1 MKDSFKNKNIL
12 VILFELLIIALGI
25 VGITFATA
33 KLLNDRTATLITT
46 DEYNLD
52 YIGDKYVT
60 MGDMEPIAD
69 ELVSY
74 DTTDKVIRV
83 AFSVRG
89 VKSNNNDKLIY
100 DVMLNEMDIDCSLLN
115 KYTKWN
121 LYKNGKL
128 IANGSLDPLFDGDVL
143 SDSMYLTTIQENLP
157 RYDKDYDSYVLTF
170 WISESCDNL
179 EICELVNQSDIA
191 NSKMNM
197 KVFIALYSG
206 SKKHHERVPNYDGT
220 CANKPELYNNMVPVK
235 YNNGEWV
242 VADNT
247 NSNNNNLWYSYQ
259 NQLWANA
266 MVVNNYSKYKTIGMT
281 IDQND
286 ILGQFVWIP
295 RYRYKLWNSN
305 SEIADSYNAYDN
317 GIDIIFENGLNS
329 INDEIANDK
338 YITHPAFG
346 KDLRGF
352 WISKYE
358 ISKNNE
364 EYRFISGTESYRN
377 DTLDA
382 YQMIANSINESF
394 KLGNKSQSHMVNN
407 LEWGATLYLSHSK
420 YGVCS
425 GNGCDKISINNTYIS
440 ANNRQDTTTRNVYG
454 VYDMAGGS
462 GEYVLGRS
470 EIGTA
475 TTEVK
480 LLDGNTWYNGYGSV
494 SDRDYIIRGGINRGL
509 FYFGDIRMDSTQ
521 NSTRVSIVN
530 NIDNN

>member
-1 MKDSFKNKNIL
+1 MKASFKNKNIL

-25 VGITFATA
+25 IGITFATS
-33 KLLNDRTATLITT
+33 KLLNDRTATVITT

-52 YIGDKYVT
+52 YVGDNYVT

-69 ELVSY
+69 NLVGY
-74 DTTDKVIRV
+74 NTTDKVIRV

-89 VKSNNNDKLIY
+89 AKGNNNDKLIY

-128 IANGSLDPLFDGDVL
+128 IANGSLDPLFDGNVL

-157 RYDKDYDSYVLTF
+157 RYDKDYDNYVLLF
-170 WISESCDNL
+170 WISESCDDL
-179 EICELVNQSDIA
+179 ETCELVDQSDIL

-206 SKKHHERVPNYDGT
+206 SKKRHERVPNYDGT
-220 CANKPELYNNMVPVK
+220 CANKPELYNNMIAVK

-247 NSNNNNLWYSYQ
+247 NSISNNLWYSYQ

-266 MVVNNYSKYKTIGMT
+266 MVVNNSNKYKTIGMP
-281 IDQND
+281 IDEND

-295 RYRYKLWNSN
+295 RYRYKLWNSKD
-305 SEIADSYNAYDN
+305 EITDSYNAYDN
-317 GIDIIFENGLNS
+317 GIEIVFENGLNS
-329 INDEIANDK
+329 ISTEIDNGK
-338 YITHPAFG
+338 YITHPAFANN
-346 KDLRGF
+346 LRGF

-358 ISKNNE
+358 ISKNNDD
-364 EYRFISGTESYRN
+364 YRFVSGVESYRN

-382 YQMIANSINESF
+382 YQMIGSNINDSF
-394 KLGNKSQSHMVNN
+394 NLGNDSLSHMVSN

-420 YGVCS
+420 YGVCTFD
-425 GNGCDKISINNTYIS
+425 GCDKIAVNSTYMS
-440 ANNRQDTTTRNVYG
+440 GGNKQDTTTRNVYG

-462 GEYVLGRS
+462 GEYVLGKS
-470 EIGTA
+470 ELGTA
-475 TTEVK
+475 TTEVR
-480 LLDGNTWYNGYGSV
+480 LANGSIWYDGLGSV
-494 SDRDYIIRGGINRGL
+494 SSRDYIIRGGLNKGL
-509 FYFGDIRMDSTQ
+509 FYFGDIRMDSVE
-521 NSTRVSIVN
+521 NSTRVSLVSRKG
-530 NIDNN
+530 D